1 MQELIFGLIGGLG
14 LFLFGMKTMS
24 DGLEKVAS
32 NRLRDILRFFTR
44 TPLLAVLTGA
54 GTTALI
60 QSSSAMM
67 VMLIGFVNA
76 GLLTLGQ
83 AIGVMMGAEIG
94 TSFTAWLVSLSAFK
108 ISAYALP
115 AIGIGLALNLIAKNK
130 KVKLWGQVLLGF
142 GVLFL
147 GLMFMSEALEPIKD
161 SSSVKNFFVTFCR
174 YPILGI
180 LAGFLVTGVIQSSS
194 ATIATIQI
202 LAFQG
207 LISFPSAIP
216 LVLGSNIGTTVT
228 TQIASVGTASSAR
241 RIARAQF
248 MFNVL
253 GVAFVFPLVQ
263 LGLYAKAIEYFVP
276 GAITSGNV
284 MMYIAIFHSSFNVL
298 SVVFGLFLIGPL
310 AKIAIKMVPEKRG
323 LAQIAPQYL
332 EKHLLNTPAVA
343 LKQSVREMI
352 RMMTLAQ
359 EALKDAAR
367 GFWEN
372 NQKLLSGVAQ
382 KEEIIDTF
390 QKDITDYLVE
400 LSQRRLSQEESEKLP
415 ALIHT
420 VNDIERIG
428 DHAENLAELA
438 ERKIEEK
445 LPVSEQA
452 LDELKK
458 MFSETDQMLNLVI
471 SAMETDNKE
480 EAHRALKHEDI
491 LNKLQIQLRES
502 HIQRLQNRECWVL
515 SGVVFLDFINNLEK
529 VGDHLKN
536 ISLAILQQRL

>member
-1 MQELIFGLIGGLG
+1 MQNLIFGLIGGLG
-14 LFLFGMKTMS
+14 LFLYGMKTMS
-24 DGLEKVAS
+24 EGLEKVAS
-32 NRLRDILRFFTR
+32 NRLRNILRFFTK
-44 TPLLAVLTGA
+44 TPLHGVLTGA
-54 GTTALI
+54 SIVALI

-94 TSFTAWLVSLSAFK
+94 TTFTAWLVSISAFK
-108 ISAYALP
+108 ISTYALP
-115 AIGIGLALNLIAKNK
+115 SVGIGLALNLIAKNK

-161 SSSVKNFFVTFCR
+161 NPSVKSFFITFSK

-180 LAGFLVTGVIQSSS
+180 LAGFLITGVIQSSS
-194 ATIATIQI
+194 ATIATYQI

-207 LISFPSAIP
+207 LISFEATIP

-228 TQIASVGTASSAR
+228 AQIASVGTAPSAR
-241 RIARAQF
+241 QIARAQL

-253 GVAFVFPLVQ
+253 GVAFVFPFVQ
-263 LGLYAKAIEYFVP
+263 LGLYAKAIEYLVP
-276 GAITSGNV
+276 GSVSSGNV
-284 MMYIAIFHSSFNVL
+284 MMYIAVFHSSFNIL

-310 AKIAIKMVPEKRG
+310 EKIAIKMVPEKLG
-323 LAQIAPQYL
+323 IVQIAPQYL

-343 LKQSVREMI
+343 LKQSIREMI

-359 EALKDAAR
+359 EALSDAAR

-372 NQKLLSGVAQ
+372 DQKLLSGVAH
-382 KEEIIDTF
+382 KEEIVDTF

-415 ALIHT
+415 ALIHS

-445 LPVSEQA
+445 LPFSEQA
-452 LDELKK
+452 TSELKK
-458 MFSETDQMLNLVI
+458 MFDETNQMLNLVI
-471 SAMETDNKE
+471 SAMETDSQE
-480 EAHRALKHEDI
+480 EAQRALKHEDI

-515 SGVVFLDFINNLEK
+515 SGVVFLDFVNNLEK

-536 ISLAILQQRL
+536 ISLAVLQQRL